1 MQNIGIIAEFNPF
14 HLGHKYI
21 IDCAKRSGNAVICV
35 MSGNF
40 VQRGDTAITD
50 KFTRAEMAVKCGS
63 DLVVELPTPWAMST
77 AQNFATG
84 AVAILSSLGITD
96 KIVFGSECGDISLL
110 EKTADVLSEAE
121 FNQKVTERLKKYG
134 ETYAAARNKVLSAD
148 YPLLSEIIGSPNDTL
163 GTEYILAARHL
174 GYKGEF
180 DCIKRI
186 GAAHDSKNEELTASA
201 SLIREK
207 IKSCDKEFA
216 KKYMPTEAF
225 NLLQGSPK
233 SDIKL
238 LENAI
243 LCKLRMLFLGGKIPC
258 LPDISEGIE
267 NRLKN
272 AVMSATTLEELYSLI
287 KTKRYTLARIRRL
300 VLSAFLDI
308 DDSFFGKV
316 PPYIRALA
324 FNKTGEKLLRE
335 ASKKAA
341 VPIITKV
348 SQINLS
354 DEFTKKVWETENK
367 VTDAYS
373 LSLTPPQK
381 CGSEYHKKIIKIV

>member
-1 MQNIGIIAEFNPF
+1 MQNTGIIAEFNPF
-14 HLGHKYI
+14 HSGHKHI
-21 IDCAKRSGNAVICV
+21 IDCAKMGGNAVICV

-50 KFTRAEMAVKCGS
+50 KFTRAEMAVKCGA

-84 AVAILSSLGITD
+84 AVGILSSLGITD
-96 KIVFGSECGDISLL
+96 RIVFGSECGDITLL
-110 EKTADVLSEAE
+110 QKTADVLSAAE
-121 FNQKVTERLKKYG
+121 FSKKVTERLKNYG
-134 ETYAAARNKVLSAD
+134 ETYAAARSKVLAAD
-148 YPLLSEIIGSPNDTL
+148 YPFLKEVIDSPNDTL

-174 GYKGEF
+174 GYTGEF
-180 DCIKRI
+180 SCVKRI
-186 GAAHDSKNEELTASA
+186 GAEHDSKNAELTASA

-207 IKSCDKEFA
+207 VKSGDLELA
-216 KKYMPTEAF
+216 QKYMPTAAF
-225 NLLQGSPK
+225 ELLQNSPK

-243 LCKLRMLFLGGKIPC
+243 LCKLRMIFCGDELPV

-272 AVMSATTLEELYSLI
+272 AVMSATTLEELYSLT

-308 DDSFFGKV
+308 DDTFFGKT
-316 PPYIRALA
+316 PPYIRVLA

-335 ASKKAA
+335 ASKKTA

-348 SQINLS
+348 SQIDLS
-354 DEFTKKVWETENK
+354 NEFVKKVWETENK

-381 CGSEYHKKIIKIV
+381 CGSEYYKKIIKIV